1 MDFIIFFYLCK
12 EIKPLK
18 DSIIMKLSL
27 SLFLLSIC
35 FSSVVIAQPRI
46 VAHRGY
52 WKTDG
57 SAQNSLTALQKSADT
72 GLYGSEFD
80 VWITADGVP
89 VVFHDAVWDGKRIDE
104 STYPELMSRRLPN
117 GEFLPTLQQYL
128 QLGKKLPY
136 TKLIL
141 EIKSHKNDE
150 RNLKIVQKCVELVRE
165 LQLEKQVEYIAF
177 SRYVCEQLI
186 ALSPNSKV
194 AYLNGDIEP
203 AQIKKMGLTG
213 IDYHHSVFKKNPK
226 WLKQAKKR
234 ELEVNVWTVNGKE
247 ALEEFAKMEGIDLI
261 TTDEPTVL
269 QEIIK

>member
-1 MDFIIFFYLCK
+1 
-12 EIKPLK
+12 
-18 DSIIMKLSL
+18 MKKTL
-27 SLFLLSIC
+27 SLFSLLFC
-35 FSSVVIAQPRI
+35 FITANYAQPQI
-46 VAHRGY
+46 IAHRGY

-57 SAQNSLTALQKSADT
+57 SAQNSLTSLQKSADI

-89 VVFHDAVWDGKRIDE
+89 VVFHDAKWDGKRIDE
-104 STYPELMSRRLPN
+104 STYPELMSRRLAN

-141 EIKSHKNDE
+141 EIKSHKSDE
-150 RNLKIVQKCVELVRE
+150 QNLKIVQKCVELVKE

-177 SRYVCEQLI
+177 SRYVCEQLL
-186 ALSPNSKV
+186 ALTPSSKI
-194 AYLNGDIEP
+194 AYLNGDLEP
-203 AQIKKMGLTG
+203 SEVKKMGLTG
-213 IDYHHSVFKKNPK
+213 IDYNLNVFKKNPK
-226 WLKQAKKR
+226 WLKQAKKLG
-234 ELEVNVWTVNGKE
+234 LEVNVWTVNGKE

-269 QEIIK
+269 QEILK